1 MVKQS
6 KDTVTD
12 IGKADAEEDVP
23 LLIMPEKAF
32 EGDYIIATYFY
43 CSRVAGE
50 DVYEKA
56 KSFAIGQTIGTWVPV
71 PGITSQMKKQY
82 GGRLVS
88 IYDIPPSELVT
99 DEPDFKSHIIQI
111 AFPDENFSPQFPMLF
126 TTLMGNDVSTSA
138 QVKLIDVKFSKEYLK
153 AFKGPRFGIDGI
165 YKYLGI
171 QKRRPIVLNMIKPC
185 LGYSPSEGAK
195 IFKEIALG
203 GVDIIKDDELLADT
217 AYSSIIDRVKAYN
230 SAAKE
235 VKAITGHKTVY
246 CVNITDRLD
255 RCLEN
260 AVRAIDAGAEMLMV
274 NFIASGL
281 STLQALSEDSRINV
295 PIVGHYA
302 SAGSI
307 TESFNTGIST
317 PLLLGKMARMAGAD
331 VVLFSS
337 PYSTYPFLKRRYMQ
351 IADMHRLALGDLR
364 TTMPAIGGGVHPN
377 SAEKIVKDLGKEI
390 ILAVGGAILGHPNG
404 PAEGAK
410 AMMQAANALGQGM
423 SLYEIAGEKGYESL
437 KITLDKWQ

>member
-6 KDTVTD
+6 KNTITD
-12 IGKADAEEDVP
+12 IGKADIEEVSP
-23 LLIMPEKAF
+23 LIMPEEAF

-43 CSRVAGE
+43 SSRVAGE

-56 KSFAIGQTIGTWVPV
+56 QSFAVGQTIGTWVPI
-71 PGITSQMKKQY
+71 PGITPQMKKQY
-82 GGRLVS
+82 GGKLVS
-88 IYDIPPSELVT
+88 IYDIPPAELTT
-99 DEPDFKSHIIQI
+99 DEPELSSHIIQI
-111 AFPDENFSPQFPMLF
+111 AFPDENFSPQFPMMF

-138 QVKLIDVKFSKEYLK
+138 QVKLIDIKFSGKYLK

-165 YKYLGI
+165 YNYLGI

-195 IFKEIALG
+195 IFREIALG

-217 AYSSIIDRVKAYN
+217 SYSSIVDRVKAYN
-230 SAAKE
+230 GAAKE
-235 VKAITGHKTVY
+235 VKVITGHKTVY

-255 RCLEN
+255 KCLEN
-260 AVRAIDAGAEMLMV
+260 AFRAIDAGAEMLMI

-281 STLQALSEDSRINV
+281 STLQALSEDSRVNIPV
-295 PIVGHYA
+295 VGHYA

-307 TESFNTGIST
+307 TESCNTGIST
-317 PLLLGKMARMAGAD
+317 PLILGKLARMAGAD
-331 VVLFSS
+331 IVLFSS
-337 PYSTYPFLKRRYMQ
+337 PYSSYPFLKRRYKQ
-351 IADMHRLALGDLR
+351 IADMHRLALGKLQ
-364 TTMPAIGGGVHPN
+364 TTMPAIGGGVHPG

-410 AMMQAANALGQGM
+410 AMMQAAETLGQGI
-423 SLYEIAGEKGYESL
+423 SLYEIARKKGYESL
-437 KITLDKWQ
+437 KISLDKWG

>member
-1 MVKQS
+1 
-6 KDTVTD
+6 
-12 IGKADAEEDVP
+12 
-23 LLIMPEKAF
+23 
-32 EGDYIIATYFY
+32 
-43 CSRVAGE
+43 
-50 DVYEKA
+50 
-56 KSFAIGQTIGTWVPV
+56 
-71 PGITSQMKKQY
+71 MKKQY

-88 IYDIPPSELVT
+88 IYDIPPAELVS
-99 DEPDFKSHIIQI
+99 DEPEFNSHIIQI
-111 AFPDENFSPQFPMLF
+111 AFPDENFSPQFPMMF

-138 QVKLIDVKFSKEYLK
+138 QVKLIDVKFSKKFLQ

-195 IFKEIALG
+195 IFREIALG

-217 AYSSIIDRVKAYN
+217 AYSSIVDRVKAN
-230 SAAKE
+230 NTAAKE

-260 AVRAIDAGAEMLMV
+260 AVRAIDAGAEMLMI

-281 STLQALSEDSRINV
+281 STLQALSEDSRINI

-307 TESFNTGIST
+307 TESCNAGIST

-331 VVLFSS
+331 IVLFSS
-337 PYSTYPFLKRRYMQ
+337 PYSAYPFLKRRYRQ
-351 IADMHRLALGDLR
+351 IADMHRLALGSLQS
-364 TTMPAIGGGVHPN
+364 TMSAVGGGVHPN
-377 SAEKIVKDLGKEI
+377 SAEKIVNDLGKEI
-390 ILAVGGAILGHPNG
+390 ILAVGGSILGHPNG
-404 PAEGAK
+404 PAEGAN
-410 AMMQAANALGQGM
+410 AMMQAAEALGQGIT
-423 SLYEIAGEKGYESL
+423 LYEIAGKKGYAVSYTHL
-437 KITLDKWQ
+437 TLPTNREV